1 LGEFEVRQTDRL
13 VAKGLCTYI
22 HLTKQ

>member
-1 LGEFEVRQTDRL
+1 VHQANRL

-22 HLTKQ
+22 HLTDRQKK